1 MIQTDPAMAAAPATV
16 PADRLGGRVRL
27 LLASLYT
34 TQTLALMFFVAALI
48 AILADGGADADRLTL
63 VYMLGLVWPLK
74 LLWAP
79 VIDRWRLGR
88 AGHYRGWAMVSQ
100 AGMVAVLVVMAGFD
114 PLADFPVVYG
124 LCLALALLSA
134 TQDVAV
140 DGLACRLLPPGARGP
155 GNALQISG
163 GLLGT
168 MLGAGGVLVLYP
180 YLGWVGAMA
189 LLAGVTAIS
198 LIQLALFREPDAA
211 LAVAARTSLRA
222 RLARLSRADARG
234 RALGWGVLLLIWPVG
249 AGMAYALIMPALVA
263 AGWPLDRIGL
273 VVNLAGPV
281 AGIAGALLAGRLA
294 MRMGRRRALIMAAT
308 VQLAGIA
315 AVALPVLGT
324 APAGAAAVA
333 VCLYFLLYNPGATVM
348 AMVMMDRASAARPA
362 TDYSVQSTLHAAMG
376 MGSISAGAAIAAA
389 AGPMAALWVAIAA
402 GLLALLGSL
411 VLYRQGGE
419 ADPVA
424 DPVADPPVG
433 RWR

>member
-1 MIQTDPAMAAAPATV
+1 MTRHHHSANAAAA

-48 AILADGGADADRLTL
+48 AILADGGANADRLTL

-88 AGHYRGWAMVSQ
+88 VGHYRGWAMVSQ
-100 AGMVAVLVVMAGFD
+100 TGMVAVLVVMAAFD
-114 PLADFPVVYG
+114 PLADFAVVYG

-189 LLAGVTAIS
+189 LLGGITAVS
-198 LIQLALFREPDAA
+198 LVQLALYREPDT
-211 LAVAARTSLRA
+211 VAAVVAGPSWRA
-222 RLARLSRADARG
+222 RLAGLGRRRAI
-234 RALGWGVLLLIWPVG
+234 GWAVLLLIWPVG

-273 VVNLAGPV
+273 VVNVAGPV
-281 AGIAGALLAGRLA
+281 AGIAGALLAGRIA
-294 MRMGRRRALIMAAT
+294 IRMGRRRALIAAAM

-315 AVALPVLGT
+315 AVALPVLD
-324 APAGAAAVA
+324 GAWVGPAAVA
-333 VCLYFLLYNPGATVM
+333 VCLYFLAYNPGATVM
-348 AMVMMDRASAARPA
+348 AMVMMDRASVARPA
-362 TDYSVQSTLHAAMG
+362 TDYSVQSALHAGMG
-376 MGSISAGAAIAAA
+376 MGSVSAGAAIAAA
-389 AGPMAALWVAIAA
+389 TGPATTLWVAVAA
-402 GLLALLGSL
+402 GALALAVSL
-411 VLYRQGGE
+411 LFRPTAE
-419 ADPVA
+419 S
-424 DPVADPPVG
+424 G
-433 RWR
+433 R